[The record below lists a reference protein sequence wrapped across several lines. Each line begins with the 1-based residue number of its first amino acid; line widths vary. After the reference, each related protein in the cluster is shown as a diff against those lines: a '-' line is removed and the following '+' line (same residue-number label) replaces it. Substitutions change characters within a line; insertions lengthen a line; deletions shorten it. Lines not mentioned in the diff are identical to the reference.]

1 LSRKAEGFV
10 RARRDEQQP
19 WFLVVT
25 TNVPHT
31 PTFVAE
37 RHQDLFRKARMPQP
51 PSFNETDV
59 SDKPSWISSKPR
71 LGPEKVS
78 KSEEYWRQRQRALQS
93 VDDLVGNLVGALAD
107 TNQLEN
113 TYVVYTSD
121 NGYLLYRHRVKEKG
135 VPYEESIG
143 VPLIVRG
150 SGVPRGETR
159 GQIVANT
166 N

>member
-1 LSRKAEGFV
+1 MSKPRPSGIS
-10 RARRDEQQP
+10 P
-19 WFLVVT
+19 T
-25 TNVPHT
+25 TTGGPRQHDVPRTVH
-31 PTFVAE
+31 P
-37 RHQDLFRKARMPQP
+37 D
-51 PSFNETDV
+51 SV

-78 KSEEYWRQRQRALQS
+78 KTEEYWRQRQRALQS
-93 VDDLVGNLVGALAD
+93 VDDLVGNVVRALAD

-121 NGYLLYRHRVKEKG
+121 NGYLLYCHRVKGKG
-135 VPYEESIG
+135 APYEESIG

-150 SGVPRGETR
+150 PGVPRGETR

-166 N
+166 D